1 MTEPWERGENL
12 SICHRRSRAPGC
24 REVFSQDWWIGSS
37 LWNATNFTTLPISFI
52 SGAPLWPF
60 RQFVFVIVA
69 YSLTQWQ
76 VPWSLEINS
85 CQGHSF
91 FSWAALS
98 FTTHTTMRPR
108 VRKPTLWDP
117 PVIKSEQEL
126 SQMSSFHSSY
136 STASSL
142 QIKFQLISSIL
153 CRTEFVICQNLIKK
167 PNAAVSFDLSKACI

>member
-24 REVFSQDWWIGSS
+24 REVFSRDWWIGSS
-37 LWNATNFTTLPISFI
+37 LWNFTTLPISFI

-60 RQFVFVIVA
+60 RQFVFVILA

-91 FSWAALS
+91 FSWAPLS

-153 CRTEFVICQNLIKK
+153 CRTEFVICQNLTKK

>member
-1 MTEPWERGENL
+1 MWGEFIN
-12 SICHRRSRAPGC
+12 CHGRSRAPG
-24 REVFSQDWWIGSS
+24 FSRDWWIGPS
-37 LWNATNFTTLPISFI
+37 LWNFTTLPISFI

-117 PVIKSEQEL
+117 PSHQIRARTQPDVIVPLIIFHRVILTDQISIDLQYTLSDWICYMPKFDQE
-126 SQMSSFHSSY
+126 
-136 STASSL
+136 T
-142 QIKFQLISSIL
+142 
-153 CRTEFVICQNLIKK
+153 
-167 PNAAVSFDLSKACI
+167 